1 MSSCLSFKAL
11 PCLIPCQQQYRS
23 PLPINSHLN
32 HSYQRAS
39 QSHPPHSIK
48 QQKQD
53 KSFTLQLNKSSL
65 AIQVAAI
72 VATINEHPALAI
84 TGALTRENNYSEDLG
99 SLLIQAGIVAFLYFI
114 VAPPLIMNWMRT
126 RWYKRN
132 LVEMYFQFMFTFMF
146 FPSLLIWAPFLN
158 FRKLPRDPSMK
169 NPWSVPKDPSK
180 IKSGYL
186 KYPFAQPED
195 YTVD

>member
-1 MSSCLSFKAL
+1 MSFHNILKAL
-11 PCLIPCQQQYRS
+11 PCLIPNQQHMSLKAGPTIR
-23 PLPINSHLN
+23 NSAKECYHPN
-32 HSYQRAS
+32 NKK
-39 QSHPPHSIK
+39 QSNNNNSS
-48 QQKQD
+48 
-53 KSFTLQLNKSSL
+53 SFQLNKSSL
-65 AIQVAAI
+65 AIQVAA
-72 VATINEHPALAI
+72 VLASFCEQPALGV
-84 TGALTRENNYSEDLG
+84 TGENNYSEDLG
-99 SLLIQAGIVAFLYFI
+99 SLLIQVGIVGFLYVI

-132 LVEMYFQFMFTFMF
+132 LVEMYFQFMFTFIF

-169 NPWSVPKDPSK
+169 YPWSVPKDPSK

-195 YTVD
+195 YIVD

>member
-1 MSSCLSFKAL
+1 MSFHIQKAL
-11 PCLIPCQQQYRS
+11 PCLIPKANQQHRS
-23 PLPINSHLN
+23 LLPISCHLR
-32 HSYQRAS
+32 HSTKESYDS
-39 QSHPPHSIK
+39 NKP
-48 QQKQD
+48 QKQSNNSS
-53 KSFTLQLNKSSL
+53 SFQQNKSSL

-72 VATINEHPALAI
+72 LATVGEQPALAI
-84 TGALTRENNYSEDLG
+84 TGENNYSVDLG
-99 SLLIQAGIVAFLYFI
+99 ELLIEGGIVGFLYFI

-132 LVEMYFQFMFTFMF
+132 LVEMYFQFMFTFIF

-169 NPWSVPKDPSK
+169 YPWSVPKDPSK
-180 IKSGYL
+180 VKSGYL
-186 KYPFAQPED
+186 KYPFAKPED

>member
-1 MSSCLSFKAL
+1 MSFHILKAL
-11 PCLIPCQQQYRS
+11 PCLIPKANKS
-23 PLPINSHLN
+23 LLPINVHLR
-32 HSYQRAS
+32 HSAKESYDPS
-39 QSHPPHSIK
+39 K
-48 QQKQD
+48 KQKQ
-53 KSFTLQLNKSSL
+53 SNNKSSL

-72 VATINEHPALAI
+72 LATVAAHPALAV
-84 TGALTRENNYSEDLG
+84 TGENNYSVELG
-99 SLLIQAGIVAFLYFI
+99 ELLMEGAIVGFLYFI

-132 LVEMYFQFMFTFMF
+132 LVEMYFQFMFTFIF

-169 NPWSVPKDPSK
+169 YPWSVPKDPSK